1 MKGNVGFV
9 FTNEDLKEV
18 RDMLES
24 FKVSVVDT
32 QFCGACCYSRLD
44 P

>member
-24 FKVSVVDT
+24 FKVGWMQTHVVCVGT
-32 QFCGACCYSRLD
+32 HN
-44 P
+44 

>member
-9 FTNEDLKEV
+9 FTNEDLKEI

-24 FKVSVVDT
+24 FKVSYV
-32 QFCGACCYSRLD
+32 
-44 P
+44 